1 MQPGKVPFND
11 LSRLYQRH
19 QQSLEDALLAA
30 TRSGWW
36 LNGARGRDFAESF
49 KTFIGTTEC
58 LLVANGTDALE
69 LSLRAL
75 AAAGETSRNEV
86 ITAPNAGGYT
96 TTACRQ
102 VGLTPVYVDIAE
114 GSQLIDIDAVL
125 GAISDKTLAVVVT
138 HLYGGAADVQRLRNM
153 LEAAGA
159 GNVKIVE
166 DCAQAHGAHIDGRPV
181 GSLGDIA
188 TFSFYP
194 TKNLGA
200 LGDGGAV
207 VTSDPELA
215 DLVRR
220 LQQYGWRSKYEIAS
234 PGGRNSR
241 MDELQAA
248 ALDVLLRF
256 LPQTNAERRHILD
269 RFRAAAPHLQ
279 FVDGG
284 PGSVAHLAVL
294 LSDRRDELRNFLLQR
309 GIASDIHYPILD
321 HDQPGWAG
329 LPRRIAGDLAVSK
342 RSAERLLSLPC
353 FPGMTEE
360 EIDLIC
366 TTLRDWTETPPP
378 TR

>member
-19 QQSLEDALLAA
+19 QPAIEHALLET

-36 LNGARGRDFAESF
+36 LNGAKGKDFAESF
-49 KTFIGTTEC
+49 KAFVGTTDC

-75 AAAGETSRNEV
+75 SFAEASRNEV

-102 VGLTPVYVDIAE
+102 VGLIPVYVDIVE
-114 GSQLIDIDAVL
+114 QSQLIDIDAAL
-125 GAISDKTLAVVVT
+125 SAISTNTLAVVVT
-138 HLYGGAADVQRLRNM
+138 HLYGGAADVQRLRRT
-153 LEAAGA
+153 LDAAGHSH
-159 GNVKIVE
+159 VRIVE
-166 DCAQAHGAHIDGRPV
+166 DCAQAHGAQIDGRNV
-181 GSLGDIA
+181 GSLGDVA

-207 VTSDPELA
+207 ATSDPQIA
-215 DLVRR
+215 ASVRR
-220 LQQYGWRSKYEIAS
+220 LQQYGWQTKYEIAS
-234 PGGRNSR
+234 QGGRNSR

-248 ALDVLLRF
+248 VLKVLLPF
-256 LPQTNAERRHILD
+256 LPETNAERRHILY
-269 RFRAAAPHLQ
+269 RFRNAAPHLY
-279 FVDGG
+279 FVNGG

-294 LSDRRDELRNFLLQR
+294 MSDKRDELRDFLFQR

-321 HDQPGWAG
+321 HNQPGWAG
-329 LPRRIAGDLAVSK
+329 LPQRIVGDLAISR
-342 RSAERLLSLPC
+342 RSAEKLLSLPC

-366 TTLRDWTETPPP
+366 TTLRDWNETLPP